1 MIIESRGGEGPS
13 QYEQLG
19 VDAGKQDVRRIFK
32 ERVENEYP
40 NAFVNIITDPLHKEY
55 GLTQHMD
62 GDGSKLVQRLLI
74 YSETGNPKVIR
85 GAVDDAL
92 EMNLGDIAA
101 SGFVSGT
108 ITVTD
113 VVNVNAL
120 NIPKKVVMEEI
131 GQRFEELIGLYRKYG
146 SDIHFLGGETG
157 DLPTQVTS
165 AVFDVAV
172 WARAL
177 KKDLIKGDVVPGD
190 KIFGFA
196 SDGQAA
202 WEDEYNSG
210 IMSNGLTLGRVGT
223 MSSEYEKKYPYLG
236 IHHGKYR
243 VGEKV
248 GLANDMSVS
257 DALISPTRHWG
268 LFIKILTDRLKKEGV
283 FEDLDGIVMNTG
295 GGVSKISHIGRGI
308 LYMKKMPPA
317 TELVKFIQ
325 RETGESWKAMYK
337 GFNCGVGL
345 DVVVKDKPKIEQVLK
360 AVAEETSIKSYE
372 LGICDNS
379 QDGQNHVTAETDYGP
394 FDY

>member
-1 MIIESRGGEGPS
+1 MTERQSEY
-13 QYEQLG
+13 QKLG
-19 VDAGKQDVRRIFK
+19 VDAGKKDVREIFK
-32 ERVENEYP
+32 QRVENEYP
-40 NAFVNIITDPLHKEY
+40 SAFVNIITDPLHREY

-74 YSETGNPKVIR
+74 YSETGNSKVIR

-101 SGFVSGT
+101 SGFTSGT

-113 VVNVNAL
+113 VVNINAL
-120 NIPKKVVMEEI
+120 NIPKKIVMEEI
-131 GQRFEELIGLYRKYG
+131 GQRFEELIALYREYG

-157 DLPTQVTS
+157 DLPTQVSS

-177 KKDLIKGDVVPGD
+177 KKDLIKGDVAPGD

-196 SDGQAA
+196 SDGQAI

-210 IMSNGLTLGRVGT
+210 IMSNGLTLGRVGI

-236 IHHGKYR
+236 IHHGKYN
-243 VGEKV
+243 VGEKI

-268 LFIKILTDRLKKEGV
+268 LFIKILTDRLKKERV

-295 GGVSKISHIGRGI
+295 GAVSKISHIGKGI
-308 LYMKKMPPA
+308 LYVKKMPPA

-325 RETGESWKAMYK
+325 KETGESWEEIYR

-345 DVVVKDKPKIEQVLK
+345 DVVVKDKAKIKQVLK
-360 AVAEETSIKSYE
+360 DVVEETHIKSYE
-372 LGICDNS
+372 LGACENS
-379 QDGQNHVTAETDYGP
+379 QDGQNHVVAETDYGK
-394 FDY
+394 FSY